1 MMEELNTDLYGFISL
16 KEFASFC
23 KSDGNTAEATRND
36 GGLAG
41 LKNAFELY
49 DQDKKGQCKY
59 NHSTAEHLE
68 EHSFAGRL
76 FEEETSLLVDM
87 SKSMVQHYI
96 ETKGYV

>member
-1 MMEELNTDLYGFISL
+1 MKALQSNTSKNEVKQMMEELNTDLYGFISL

-49 DQDKKGQCKY
+49 DQDKKGVISSLR
-59 NHSTAEHLE
+59 STRERERRATGKRDRERE
-68 EHSFAGRL
+68 IYQI
-76 FEEETSLLVDM
+76 SL
-87 SKSMVQHYI
+87 
-96 ETKGYV
+96 